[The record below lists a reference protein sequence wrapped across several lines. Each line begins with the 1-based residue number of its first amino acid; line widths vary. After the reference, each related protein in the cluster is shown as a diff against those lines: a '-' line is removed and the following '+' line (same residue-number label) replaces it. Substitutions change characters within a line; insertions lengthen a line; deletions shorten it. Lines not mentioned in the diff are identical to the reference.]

1 LISIKA
7 AIGLFAMVCS
17 KEEPTMRTFATMHRA
32 LITLVQRIAGP
43 RRSSGFA
50 CVECERW
57 RRCGLPPSNNC
68 IVMLEQI
75 ARDGRGSK
83 RADMIYYD
91 AALI

>member
-1 LISIKA
+1 
-7 AIGLFAMVCS
+7 
-17 KEEPTMRTFATMHRA
+17 MRTVASIHRG
-32 LITLVQRIAGP
+32 LITLVHKIAGP

-50 CVECERW
+50 CAECERW
-57 RRCGLPPSNNC
+57 RRCGLPPSNDC

>member
-1 LISIKA
+1 
-7 AIGLFAMVCS
+7 MVYL
-17 KEEPTMRTFATMHRA
+17 KEEPTMRTFVTMYRA
-32 LITLVQRIAGP
+32 LIALVKKIAGP

-50 CVECERW
+50 CAECERW

-83 RADMIYYD
+83 RVDMIYYD

>member
-1 LISIKA
+1 
-7 AIGLFAMVCS
+7 
-17 KEEPTMRTFATMHRA
+17 MRTFATVYRA
-32 LITLVQRIAGP
+32 LITLVKKIAGP
-43 RRSSGFA
+43 RQSSGFA
-50 CVECERW
+50 CAECERW

-83 RADMIYYD
+83 RSDMIYYD